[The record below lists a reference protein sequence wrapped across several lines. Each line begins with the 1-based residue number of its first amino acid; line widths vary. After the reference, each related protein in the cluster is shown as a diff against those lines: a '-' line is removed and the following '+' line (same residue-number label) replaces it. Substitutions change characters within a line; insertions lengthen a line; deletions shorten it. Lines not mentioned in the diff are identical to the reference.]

1 MSAGRRWRRPRRR
14 NWSST
19 MRSVPSSQPESR
31 GTSAAWASRINGRQ
45 NDGPA
50 KAAST
55 RGSSASIAARCSSLC
70 RSFAMRRSSVAQV
83 PLAEVELGLGEG
95 GTDGAVETVVVVAD
109 DALRSA
115 LQGAKERLPVGLGR
129 VGEGL
134 DAPELRPPG
143 LKARRAEDLNAIRKR
158 PL

>member
-143 LKARRAEDLNAIRKR
+143 LKARRAER
-158 PL
+158 P